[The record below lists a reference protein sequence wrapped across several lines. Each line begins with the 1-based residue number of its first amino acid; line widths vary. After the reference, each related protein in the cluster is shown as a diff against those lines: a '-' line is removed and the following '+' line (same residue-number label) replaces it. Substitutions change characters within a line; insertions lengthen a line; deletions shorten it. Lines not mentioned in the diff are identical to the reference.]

1 MYLSGLS
8 SSFVSFASAL
18 CADKDLARSLLA
30 LLAEPARGSCDLCR
44 GEDGER
50 LRGEQHVLALGSAE
64 ELLMLS
70 ARKDFGAA
78 AALLPDVALTACDSL
93 VDWTLEPPSCVGDTA
108 DESAAVVSSEA
119 AGEAWSLCGGEV
131 SAFLL
136 AGVRA
141 AGLVPES
148 LLPLAEG
155 LLLEP
160 GARDSVF
167 CVPRSSD
174 LAASRSRCTS
184 TRSCCISLIFCGEA
198 PLTGNSALDPRG
210 AASDTSVETELSK

>member
-1 MYLSGLS
+1 MYLSGVS

-131 SAFLL
+131 SAFF
-136 AGVRA
+136 AG
-141 AGLVPES
+141 GS
-148 LLPLAEG
+148 
-155 LLLEP
+155 
-160 GARDSVF
+160 ARRR
-167 CVPRSSD
+167 PRSRE
-174 LAASRSRCTS
+174 LAPSCRGLAPRTRRKGQCFLCTPQF
-184 TRSCCISLIFCGEA
+184 RFGCFPLSLH
-198 PLTGNSALDPRG
+198 LD
-210 AASDTSVETELSK
+210 